1 MDTVESLTSV
11 THYYRFKGEI
21 NTDHVLTLAFR
32 RALDPQVVAV
42 VVPSETGRSALKA
55 LEKADK
61 LGVRL
66 VVVTHPPDETWGPR
80 GPIPVGLLRPEYSDA
95 RGRLEEAGIWIVQGT
110 RPFAPP
116 SRSLGWDKALP
127 ETLID
132 KLLGGLLGQGIK
144 IAVEAAL
151 MAADAGAVGR
161 GDIVVSLGG
170 TYKGLDAAI
179 VAKTTYSHR
188 FLNEFEILEILA
200 KPWSPRVSL
209 PEYADPNWRGDMDGY
224 YEGAGEKPR
233 GLDSFL

>member
-1 MDTVESLTSV
+1 MESLTSV
-11 THYYRFKGEI
+11 THYYRFKGEV
-21 NTDHVLTLAFR
+21 NTNHVLTLAFR
-32 RALDPQVVAV
+32 RALDPQVAAV

-55 LEKADK
+55 LEKAEK

-66 VVVTHPPDETWGPR
+66 VVITHPPDETWGPR
-80 GPIPVGLLRPEYSDA
+80 GSIPIGLLRPEYSDA
-95 RGRLEEAGIWIVQGT
+95 REKLEKAGVKIVQGS

-116 SRSLGWDKALP
+116 SRSLGWDKAVP

-132 KLLGGLLGQGIK
+132 KLLGGLLGQGVK

-151 MAADAGAVGR
+151 MAADAGAVER

-179 VAKTTYSHR
+179 VARTTYSYR
-188 FLNEFEILEILA
+188 FLDEFEILEILA

-209 PEYADPNWRGDMDGY
+209 PEYTDPNWRGDLDRY
-224 YEGAGEKPR
+224 YEGVGKKPR

>member
-1 MDTVESLTSV
+1 MEVFTSF
-11 THYYRFKGEI
+11 THYYRFKGEV
-21 NTDHVLTLAFR
+21 NTEHVLTVAFR
-32 RALDPQVVAV
+32 RAMDPEVAAII
-42 VVPSETGRSALKA
+42 VPSETGRSALKA
-55 LEKADK
+55 LEKAER

-80 GPIPVGLLRPEYSDA
+80 GPIPIGLTRPEYSDA
-95 RGRLEEAGIWIVQGT
+95 RNRLLEAGIKVVQGT

-132 KLLGGLLGQGIK
+132 KLLGGVFGQGVK

-151 MAADAGAVGR
+151 MAADAGAVER

-179 VAKTTYSHR
+179 VAKTTYSYR
-188 FLNEFEILEILA
+188 FLEEFEILEILA
-200 KPWSPRVSL
+200 KPWSPRVRL
-209 PEYADPNWRGDMDGY
+209 PEYEDPEWRGDLEKY
-224 YEGAGEKPR
+224 YERIGRKPK
-233 GLDSFL
+233 GLDSFM

>member
-1 MDTVESLTSV
+1 MESLTSV
-11 THYYRFKGEI
+11 THYYRFKGEV

-32 RALDPQVVAV
+32 RALDPQVAAV

-55 LEKADK
+55 LEKAER

-80 GPIPVGLLRPEYSDA
+80 GSIPIGLLRPEYSDA
-95 RGRLEEAGIWIVQGT
+95 REKLEEAGIRIVQGT

-132 KLLGGLLGQGIK
+132 RLLGGLLGQGVK

-151 MAADAGAVGR
+151 MAADAGAVER

-179 VAKTTYSHR
+179 VAKTTHSYR
-188 FLNEFEILEILA
+188 FLDEFEILEILA
-200 KPWSPRVSL
+200 KPWSPRVVL
-209 PEYADPNWRGDMDGY
+209 PEYTDPNWRGDLDRY
-224 YEGAGEKPR
+224 YERVGKKPK